1 MLNGGT
7 DMKDMLTIDDE
18 VFVRLL
24 EENASDD
31 YAYDDTK
38 ICIDGL
44 IYYRKSVVLG
54 TTVSSKSTA
63 NSLIKR
69 EADFDYQFC
78 DDMYE
83 ILDRHGIDAIKYA
96 RETRGKSKDASLYHY
111 QLDLYSAYPH
121 ILKYEKLPV
130 NGNLY
135 EEESQDR
142 LNFYRYNGKVLKN
155 NCIITNDLKEY
166 VEKNNLGECEYLF
179 STDYKVGSKM
189 GDKLIEMVYKNKR
202 TKEEAKEIH
211 YGYYQKKYIKYDAK
225 NDCYVRNIKYNHEI
239 LMVAILSQLVY
250 IMLNLKAIIDDR
262 SSCFVTDAYLFDNLT
277 DINRVNGE
285 IKAMFPNYD
294 YRIYDCQMKNEDD
307 PHGTVIYKS
316 YPDLPDAPRS
326 HHKKC
331 TKAEQ

>member
-83 ILDRHGIDAIKYA
+83 IIDRHGIDAIKYA

-135 EEESQDR
+135 EEESPDR
-142 LNFYRYNGKVLKN
+142 LNFYRYTGKVLKN
-155 NCIITNDLKEY
+155 DCIITNDLKEY
-166 VEKNNLGECEYLF
+166 VEKNNLGTCEYLF

-189 GDKLIEMVYKNKR
+189 GDRLIEMVYKNKR

-211 YGYYQKKYIKYDAK
+211 YGYYQKKYIKYDEK

-250 IMLNLKAIIDDR
+250 IMLNIKAIIDDR
-262 SSCFVTDAYLFDNLT
+262 SSYFVTDAYLFDNLT
-277 DINRVNGE
+277 DIDRVNRE
-285 IKAMFPNYD
+285 INAMFSNYD
-294 YRIYDCQMKNEDD
+294 YRIYDCQMKNEED

-326 HHKKC
+326 HHKNAQK
-331 TKAEQ
+331 

>member
-1 MLNGGT
+1 
-7 DMKDMLTIDDE
+7 MKDILTIDEE

-24 EENASDD
+24 AENPSDD
-31 YAYDDTK
+31 YVYDDTK

-44 IYYRKSVVLG
+44 IYYRRSFILRMP
-54 TTVSSKSTA
+54 VSSKSTA

-83 ILDRHGIDAIKYA
+83 IIERHGIYEIKYA
-96 RETRGKSKDASLYHY
+96 RETREKSKDTLSYHYQLLSYHY

-142 LNFYRYNGKVLKN
+142 LNFYRYTGKVLKN
-155 NCIITNDLKEY
+155 NCIITNDLKDY

-202 TKEEAKEIH
+202 TKKEAKDIH
-211 YGYYQKKYIKYDAK
+211 YGYYQKKYIKYDEE

-250 IMLNLKAIIDDR
+250 IMLNIKAIINDR
-262 SSCFVTDAYLFDNLT
+262 SSCFITDAYLFDNLE
-277 DINRVNGE
+277 DIDRVNRE

-294 YRIYDCQMKNEDD
+294 YRIYDCHMKNEEDS
-307 PHGTVIYKS
+307 HGTIIYKT

-331 TKAEQ
+331 TKEEQ